1 MCKHMSREV
10 HEMYQYYISFLLFDV
25 FSCAIFCVCLT
36 VFGYRRRFSST
47 IYLIPPCTLLC
58 VLCGYQVERELS
70 LVDKTVEKTSFQLQ
84 YSRSLGRDG
93 RLPPDV
99 EQYSGPPPPAPGH
112 TTLSLTRAGR
122 LASSRSSEALAV
134 SSC

>member
-1 MCKHMSREV
+1 MTHFWVQTPVLFCH
-10 HEMYQYYISFLLFDV
+10 ISHSLLY
-25 FSCAIFCVCLT
+25 AP
-36 VFGYRRRFSST
+36 G
-47 IYLIPPCTLLC
+47 
-58 VLCGYQVERELS
+58 VLCGNQVERELS

-93 RLPPDV
+93 RLPADV